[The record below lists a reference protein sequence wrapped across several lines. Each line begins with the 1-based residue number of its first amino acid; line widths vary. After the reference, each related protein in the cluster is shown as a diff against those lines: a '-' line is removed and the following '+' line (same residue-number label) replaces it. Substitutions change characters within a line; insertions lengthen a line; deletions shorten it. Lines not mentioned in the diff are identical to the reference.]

1 MTILFGIVGL
11 IIGLLIYAVS
21 YCILENKGYVSI
33 EKTND
38 ETMDALTGL
47 IFLIGI
53 PSIIVVFIISIIN
66 KKIIPILFFVGIIVG
81 VILSI
86 VYICCVLFSS
96 SGKFVRLSHKVEKI
110 KNNIEFLR
118 RCNMTDKQKQAVKLL
133 DETQKKL
140 KEQAYDM
147 LIMDS
152 IKVAKN
158 IELSNKGIDIQR
170 ELDELEAL
178 QILNKG

>member
-11 IIGLLIYAVS
+11 IIGLLVYAIS
-21 YCILENKGYVSI
+21 CCILEEKGYYVG
-33 EKTND
+33 KGNL
-38 ETMDALTGL
+38 AAL
-47 IFLIGI
+47 IFAIGVL
-53 PSIIVVFIISIIN
+53 SVIVVFIISIVN
-66 KKIIPILFFVGIIVG
+66 KKLISISFFVGIIIG

-86 VYICCVLFSS
+86 VYICYTLFSS
-96 SGKFVRLSHKVEKI
+96 NGKFVRISHKIASI
-110 KNNIEFLR
+110 KSNIEFLKK
-118 RCNMTDKQKQAVKLL
+118 CDMTDKQKQAVKLL

-178 QILNKG
+178 QILNK

>member
-1 MTILFGIVGL
+1 
-11 IIGLLIYAVS
+11 
-21 YCILENKGYVSI
+21 
-33 EKTND
+33 
-38 ETMDALTGL
+38 
-47 IFLIGI
+47 
-53 PSIIVVFIISIIN
+53 
-66 KKIIPILFFVGIIVG
+66 
-81 VILSI
+81 
-86 VYICCVLFSS
+86 
-96 SGKFVRLSHKVEKI
+96 
-110 KNNIEFLR
+110 
-118 RCNMTDKQKQAVKLL
+118 MTDKQKQAVKLL

-178 QILNKG
+178 QILNK

>member
-1 MTILFGIVGL
+1 MAILFGIIGL

-33 EKTND
+33 EKTNN
-38 ETMDALTGL
+38 EIMEGLVVLT
-47 IFLIGI
+47 FLISI
-53 PSIIVVFIISIIN
+53 PSVIVVLIIN
-66 KKIIPILFFVGIIVG
+66 IVDKKIIPMSFVGGIIVG
-81 VILSI
+81 VILSVI
-86 VYICCVLFSS
+86 YICYTLFSS
-96 SGKFVRLSHKVEKI
+96 NGKFVRLSHKVEKI

-118 RCNMTDKQKQAVKLL
+118 RCNMTDKQRQAVKLL